1 MLKGQESLRLRTYC
15 TSTECMEPSRDLESY
30 GRLLMRGDF
39 SLVEED
45 HKLRVSTTL
54 STNAELKFE
63 EARELVAQDLF
74 AIRWGPTKVPIF
86 NLLGLFSLI
95 VPQKRKTYLSI
106 ARYLIDEA
114 KVPVDGTDLS
124 GTTALSHS
132 FSTKPSCDLEY
143 AQMLWDAGGEINNRN
158 RYGGTVGQ
166 EICQVYDVRNQSVVQ
181 KAMESLEWYLK
192 HGGSVDIADS
202 DGHTARSVVDRIKK
216 VVSGLWNIISKE
228 DQRRQSCAEKCCTL
242 CGREPTKLLM
252 CGRCKR
258 TRYCDRQ
265 VRTCQALDWPR
276 HKKECKA

>member
-1 MLKGQESLRLRTYC
+1 
-15 TSTECMEPSRDLESY
+15 MEPSRDLDTY
-30 GRLLMRGDF
+30 GRLLMHGQFD
-39 SLVEED
+39 LVEDD
-45 HKLRVSTTL
+45 HKLRVLTTL
-54 STNAELKFE
+54 TENEKLNFE

-74 AIRWGPTKVPIF
+74 ALRWGPTKVPIF

-95 VPQKRKTYLSI
+95 VPAKRKKYLSI

-158 RYGGTVGQ
+158 RFGGSVGQ
-166 EICQVYDVRNQSVVQ
+166 EICQVYDMRNRSVVQ

-192 HGGSVDIADS
+192 HGGSVDIVDT
-202 DGHTARSVVDRIKK
+202 DGLTARHAVDKIREVVP
-216 VVSGLWNIISKE
+216 GLRNIVNKE
-228 DQRRQSCAEKCCTL
+228 DERRRACAEKCCTL
-242 CGREPTKLLM
+242 CGREPTRLLV
-252 CGRCKR
+252 CGRCKK